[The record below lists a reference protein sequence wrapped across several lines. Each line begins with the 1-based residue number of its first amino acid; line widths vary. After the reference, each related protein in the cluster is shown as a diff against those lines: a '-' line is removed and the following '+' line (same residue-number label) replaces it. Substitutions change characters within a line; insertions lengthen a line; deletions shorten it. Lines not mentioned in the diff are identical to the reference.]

1 MEELKKKM
9 RARGSIN
16 GKKELLGENLLYHM
30 NSEPNCNSSK
40 VENNEENLENS
51 KVTES
56 EEVQWYGDI
65 VSVPPWAGNRQ
76 QDDPRH
82 RGP

>member
-1 MEELKKKM
+1 M

-16 GKKELLGENLLYHM
+16 GKKELLGENLLYDM

-56 EEVQWYGDI
+56 
-65 VSVPPWAGNRQ
+65 
-76 QDDPRH
+76 DPKAKKFNGMEILSLFPLGREQTT
-82 RGP
+82 G